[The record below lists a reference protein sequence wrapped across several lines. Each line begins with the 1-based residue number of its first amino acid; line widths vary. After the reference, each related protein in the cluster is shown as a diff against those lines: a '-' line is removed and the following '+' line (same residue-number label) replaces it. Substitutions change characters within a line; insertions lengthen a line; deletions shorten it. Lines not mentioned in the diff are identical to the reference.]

1 MFFPWRER
9 KERKTLDEKEEKERR
24 RKRENTQKKLFTRRC
39 DDVYAFCATNASRL
53 DHKNSL
59 PTRTTREKEGLG
71 LMSTFT
77 SLYLARTTP
86 TPEHQRRITTMS
98 FTTAA
103 AQKASLA
110 FRSTSSLK
118 TSAEKRQMK
127 STSRRCVVSAEVA
140 AVEAA
145 KVKVTDVKE
154 TLGRGFVLVD
164 IRSPEEVM
172 ETGSKFSWE
181 KIPIAAMDDD
191 GNPVSNPAFLAL
203 IKEKFPNSLSRILLA
218 CDDGT
223 FRSELAHRLITGK
236 LGYSQVKIIDGGID
250 AYIEHQPLTKEDK
263 VKVRM
268 VAQAGNDL
276 SVLVNGVD
284 TRQAGQ
290 KYY

>member
-24 RKRENTQKKLFTRRC
+24 RKRENTQKKLFCRRC

-59 PTRTTREKEGLG
+59 PTTREKERLG
-71 LMSTFT
+71 LMSTFP

-127 STSRRCVVSAEVA
+127 STSRRCVVFAEVA

>member
-1 MFFPWRER
+1 
-9 KERKTLDEKEEKERR
+9 
-24 RKRENTQKKLFTRRC
+24 
-39 DDVYAFCATNASRL
+39 
-53 DHKNSL
+53 
-59 PTRTTREKEGLG
+59 
-71 LMSTFT
+71 
-77 SLYLARTTP
+77 
-86 TPEHQRRITTMS
+86 MS
-98 FTTAA
+98 FTIAA
-103 AQKASLA
+103 AQNASSLA

-127 STSRRCVVSAEVA
+127 FTSRRCVVSAEVA
-140 AVEAA
+140 TVEAA

-154 TLGRGFVLVD
+154 TLGRGFILVD

-191 GNPVSNPAFLAL
+191 GNPVSNPAFLAM

-223 FRSELAHRLITGK
+223 FRSELAHKLITGK

>member
-1 MFFPWRER
+1 MR
-9 KERKTLDEKEEKERR
+9 EEKERR
-24 RKRENTQKKLFTRRC
+24 RKRENTQKKLFCRRC

-59 PTRTTREKEGLG
+59 PTTREKERLG

-77 SLYLARTTP
+77 SLYLARTAP

-127 STSRRCVVSAEVA
+127 STSRRCVVFAEVA

>member
-1 MFFPWRER
+1 M
-9 KERKTLDEKEEKERR
+9 
-24 RKRENTQKKLFTRRC
+24 
-39 DDVYAFCATNASRL
+39 YAFCATKRVET
-53 DHKNSL
+53 
-59 PTRTTREKEGLG
+59 PTFFVVLFTCEREKERQRQHVFGLVDPCHT
-71 LMSTFT
+71 LS
-77 SLYLARTTP
+77 RTRP
-86 TPEHQRRITTMS
+86 HLHVPKKNMS
-98 FTTAA
+98 FTIAA
-103 AQKASLA
+103 AQNASSLA

-140 AVEAA
+140 TVEAA

-154 TLGRGFVLVD
+154 TLGRGFILVD

-191 GNPVSNPAFLAL
+191 GNPVSNPAFLAM

-223 FRSELAHRLITGK
+223 FRSELAHKLITGK

>member
-1 MFFPWRER
+1 
-9 KERKTLDEKEEKERR
+9 
-24 RKRENTQKKLFTRRC
+24 
-39 DDVYAFCATNASRL
+39 
-53 DHKNSL
+53 
-59 PTRTTREKEGLG
+59 
-71 LMSTFT
+71 
-77 SLYLARTTP
+77 
-86 TPEHQRRITTMS
+86 
-98 FTTAA
+98 
-103 AQKASLA
+103 
-110 FRSTSSLK
+110 
-118 TSAEKRQMK
+118 MK

-140 AVEAA
+140 TVEAA

-154 TLGRGFVLVD
+154 TLGRGFILVD

>member
-1 MFFPWRER
+1 MG
-9 KERKTLDEKEEKERR
+9 TYTYQ
-24 RKRENTQKKLFTRRC
+24 KR
-39 DDVYAFCATNASRL
+39 
-53 DHKNSL
+53 
-59 PTRTTREKEGLG
+59 
-71 LMSTFT
+71 
-77 SLYLARTTP
+77 
-86 TPEHQRRITTMS
+86 MS
-98 FTTAA
+98 FTISA
-103 AQKASLA
+103 AQNASSLA

-127 STSRRCVVSAEVA
+127 ATSRRCVVSAEVA
-140 AVEAA
+140 
-145 KVKVTDVKE
+145 
-154 TLGRGFVLVD
+154 
-164 IRSPEEVM
+164 PEEVM

-203 IKEKFPNSLSRILLA
+203 IKEKFLNSLSRILLA

-276 SVLVNGVD
+276 SVLVNGWIPDKPDKSTINLITSMSVCIS
-284 TRQAGQ
+284 RCRNA
-290 KYY
+290 

>member
-24 RKRENTQKKLFTRRC
+24 RKRENTQKKLFCRRC

-59 PTRTTREKEGLG
+59 PTLRTREKERLG

>member
-1 MFFPWRER
+1 MKKKKKRGAERGRIHKKNFFA
-9 KERKTLDEKEEKERR
+9 DV
-24 RKRENTQKKLFTRRC
+24 

>member
-1 MFFPWRER
+1 
-9 KERKTLDEKEEKERR
+9 
-24 RKRENTQKKLFTRRC
+24 
-39 DDVYAFCATNASRL
+39 
-53 DHKNSL
+53 
-59 PTRTTREKEGLG
+59 
-71 LMSTFT
+71 
-77 SLYLARTTP
+77 
-86 TPEHQRRITTMS
+86 
-98 FTTAA
+98 
-103 AQKASLA
+103 
-110 FRSTSSLK
+110 
-118 TSAEKRQMK
+118 MK

-140 AVEAA
+140 TVEAA

-154 TLGRGFVLVD
+154 TLGRGFILVD

-191 GNPVSNPAFLAL
+191 GNPVSNPAFLAM
-203 IKEKFPNSLSRILLA
+203 IKEVSKLVEPICWRATTDVSI
-218 CDDGT
+218 
-223 FRSELAHRLITGK
+223 ELHKLITGK